1 MRLVLLVCV
10 IGIVASQDAP
20 AGFDPAYPEEN
31 PGLFEG
37 DIELEPGEVHPHHRN
52 AIRGTSHLWPHG
64 TVPYTISSAH
74 SSASHVKLF
83 HDAMQEIMDKTMVN
97 GKKCIN
103 FVARKSESTYIN
115 FATGSGCHTRVGYY
129 ANHPTD
135 VTLGNGC
142 LRKGTVMH
150 EILHSLGF
158 HHEQSRTDRDNY
170 VTIHFDNIQSGRES
184 NFKKYSSAQVDLLN
198 MPYDYG
204 SVLHYSAYA
213 FAKDRHKMT
222 IEPKQAGVTIGQR
235 VRLSDLDA
243 KKVQILYGCV
253 PRPSSPG
260 QTPAPSSNPITNQP
274 PSVTH
279 VTHGTLV
286 NAATLCTFD
295 SGLCHWHQSVEDNV
309 DWIVGHGST
318 PSRNTGPHADHTG
331 STSAHYLF
339 MEASGHPDQ
348 KAILESQT
356 FSAGYYCFN
365 AYYNLNGHLM
375 GTVNFIIKEDNG
387 RKFTFKSVRGDHHD
401 RWYHTRVGLNIHS
414 HNFQILIEG
423 ITGHGYTS
431 DMAIDDISV
440 SPGHC

>member
-1 MRLVLLVCV
+1 M
-10 IGIVASQDAP
+10 
-20 AGFDPAYPEEN
+20 
-31 PGLFEG
+31 
-37 DIELEPGEVHPHHRN
+37 
-52 AIRGTSHLWPHG
+52 
-64 TVPYTISSAH
+64 
-74 SSASHVKLF
+74 F

-103 FVARKSESTYIN
+103 FVPRKSESTYIN

-129 ANHPTD
+129 ANRPTD

-150 EILHSLGF
+150 EILHSLG
-158 HHEQSRTDRDNY
+158 
-170 VTIHFDNIQSGRES
+170 RES
-184 NFKKYSSAQVDLLN
+184 NFKKYSSAEVDLLN

-243 KKVQILYGCV
+243 KKVQILYGCI

-260 QTPAPSSNPITNQP
+260 QTSNPLITAQP

-279 VTHGTLV
+279 VTH
-286 NAATLCTFD
+286 ATLCTFD
-295 SGLCHWHQSVEDNV
+295 NGLCNWHQSVEDNI
-309 DWIVGHGST
+309 DWTVGHGST

-331 STSAHYLF
+331 STTAHYLYL
-339 MEASGHPDQ
+339 EASGHSNQ

-356 FSAGYYCFN
+356 FPAGYYCFS
-365 AYYNLNGHLM
+365 AYYNMNGHLM
-375 GTVNFIIKEDNG
+375 GTINFIIQEDNG
-387 RKFTFKSVRGDHHD
+387 RKFVFKSVRGEHHD
-401 RWYHTRVGLNIHS
+401 RWYHTRVGINIHS
-414 HNFQILIEG
+414 QNFKLFSLECLPQFD
-423 ITGHGYTS
+423 TVCS
-431 DMAIDDISV
+431 A
-440 SPGHC
+440 